1 MLFNQARKRLAF
13 GGCMYVLFSTD
24 SDLDLLGNLIR
35 RAGFAARLV
44 AEQSIF
50 IESLIIYEL
59 RCDRC
64 RSHPHCMGRLLHGPS
79 LTTPEFRDIFK
90 EDIAS
95 GRVGR
100 CNQRRTA
107 MIGHPPRKPKSAR
120 RVAFP
125 KWAFV
130 GAIAGAALISAC
142 SQPSD
147 SQQTAEQ
154 QQPADEQARKDADER
169 AWADAEKTGTVAAY
183 TAYLQNFG
191 AGAHVSEASQR
202 IVALNEQARK
212 AADEKAWADAEK
224 AGTAAAYTAYIQN
237 FGGGAHAAQARQRVS
252 ELSRKEADERA
263 WADAVRTG
271 TAAAF
276 TAYTQNFSSGAH
288 VAEARQRLAA
298 LDEQAR
304 KEADEKAWAEAEKAG
319 TAAAF
324 TGYVQKFGSG
334 AHVAEARQRLAALD
348 EQARKDAEEKAWA
361 EAQKAGTAAAFT
373 GYVQKFGSGAHVAE
387 ARQRVAALETQGRRE
402 VPSVDIQKTCQSA
415 AGAMVSL
422 MGGTTTEQDVNA
434 CLDSEQK
441 ARDQIVKDRATYSAA
456 DKRQCM
462 RTDT

>member
-1 MLFNQARKRLAF
+1 LQA
-13 GGCMYVLFSTD
+13 GGW
-24 SDLDLLGNLIR
+24 
-35 RAGFAARLV
+35 AA
-44 AEQSIF
+44 ATE
-50 IESLIIYEL
+50 
-59 RCDRC
+59 
-64 RSHPHCMGRLLHGPS
+64 
-79 LTTPEFRDIFK
+79 K
-90 EDIAS
+90 
-95 GRVGR
+95 
-100 CNQRRTA
+100 RRTA
-107 MIGHPPRKPKSAR
+107 MNGYPPRKPKSAR
-120 RVAFP
+120 RVAFS

-154 QQPADEQARKDADER
+154 HQPADEQARKDADEK
-169 AWADAEKTGTVAAY
+169 AWADAEKTNTAAAY

-202 IVALNEQARK
+202 IVALNEAARK

-237 FGGGAHAAQARQRVS
+237 FGGGAHVAEARQRVS
-252 ELSRKEADERA
+252 EHTRKEADDKA
-263 WADAVRTG
+263 WADAVRSG
-271 TAAAF
+271 TVAAI

-304 KEADEKAWAEAEKAG
+304 KEADEKAWADAEKAG

-334 AHVAEARQRLAALD
+334 AHVAEARQRAAALD
-348 EQARKDAEEKAWA
+348 EQARKEADEKAWTDA
-361 EAQKAGTAAAFT
+361 AKAGTAGAFT
-373 GYVQKFGSGAHVAE
+373 GYVQTFGSGAHVAE
-387 ARQRVAALETQGRRE
+387 ARQRAAALETQGRKE
-402 VPSVDIQKTCQSA
+402 MPAIDVQKTCKAA
-415 AGAMVSL
+415 AGVMVSL

-441 ARDQIVKDRATYSAA
+441 AHDQIVKDRATYSSA
-456 DKRQCM
+456 DKALCM
-462 RTDT
+462 RADVYLPSYVEWLTCLEMERDVRKMERDDQFGSGPYTLPKVSPAINPAATRQSQRGREPASSRRKGSGRAIY